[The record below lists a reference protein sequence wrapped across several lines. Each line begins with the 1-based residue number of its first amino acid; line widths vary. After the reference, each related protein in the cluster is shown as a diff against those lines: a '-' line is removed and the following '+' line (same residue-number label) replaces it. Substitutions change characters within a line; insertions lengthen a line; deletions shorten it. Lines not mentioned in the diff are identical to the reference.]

1 MHVYGGVAD
10 DPQRP
15 PTDRSAAAGSRARR
29 PQINLNDRRT
39 SPLEPQINPN
49 RLENPATNQIPPRR
63 RSRTPVRRDPPKQIN
78 DETNW

>member
-29 PQINLNDRRT
+29 PQINRTDRRT

-49 RLENPATNQIPPRR
+49 RPENPATNQSPRAGGR
-63 RSRTPVRRDPPKQIN
+63 VRPCDAILQSKATTKQ
-78 DETNW
+78 TR